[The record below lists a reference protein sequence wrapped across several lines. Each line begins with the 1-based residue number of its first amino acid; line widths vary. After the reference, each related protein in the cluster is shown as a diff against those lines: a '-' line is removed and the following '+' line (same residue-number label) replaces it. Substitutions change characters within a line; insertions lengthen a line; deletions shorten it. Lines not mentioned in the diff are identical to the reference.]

1 MSFLP
6 ADILPGSASVVGM
19 LTEAGP
25 GAPFFAPASGGG
37 GGGSGPNLSVS
48 TITFAGG
55 NQTTSGVINMSSI
68 LAVNDS
74 STPVGQDYIF
84 QTNFQQVAPNDWNQI
99 SSFTSTPNVFEIN
112 GPAGNSANGQLLC
125 FAGADASCGFASLDA
140 VANLSKMTL
149 LATNVT
155 VPNNLVVSSINGA
168 APGGG
173 SSLFQSTFNGIT
185 INPTAST
192 ILMEMPAGQFGYNGL
207 VQGGGGTSLL
217 TGYISVAVDQS
228 GPNYFGSIN
237 DQTQAQPANSFNA
250 TMVINEGDSG
260 LSTIKLI
267 VANTGIATGQ
277 FTGVVS
283 KLY

>member
-1 MSFLP
+1 
-6 ADILPGSASVVGM
+6 M
-19 LTEAGP
+19 LTAAGP
-25 GAPFFAPASGGG
+25 TQPFFAPASGGG
-37 GGGSGPNLSVS
+37 GGGSSAFSTLSVS
-48 TITFAGG
+48 
-55 NQTTSGVINMSSI
+55 
-68 LAVNDS
+68 
-74 STPVGQDYIF
+74 
-84 QTNFQQVAPNDWNQI
+84 
-99 SSFTSTPNVFEIN
+99 
-112 GPAGNSANGQLLC
+112 
-125 FAGADASCGFASLDA
+125 SL
-140 VANLSKMTL
+140 T
-149 LATNVT
+149 
-155 VPNNLVVSSINGA
+155 VSSINGV

-192 ILMEMPAGQFGYNGL
+192 ILMEVPAGQFGYNGL

>member
-6 ADILPGSASVVGM
+6 ADILPGSASVLGM

-25 GAPFFAPASGGG
+25 TQPFYAPASGGG
-37 GGGSGPNLSVS
+37 GGGSSSFSTLSVS
-48 TITFAGG
+48 
-55 NQTTSGVINMSSI
+55 
-68 LAVNDS
+68 
-74 STPVGQDYIF
+74 
-84 QTNFQQVAPNDWNQI
+84 
-99 SSFTSTPNVFEIN
+99 
-112 GPAGNSANGQLLC
+112 
-125 FAGADASCGFASLDA
+125 SL
-140 VANLSKMTL
+140 T
-149 LATNVT
+149 
-155 VPNNLVVSSINGA
+155 VSSINGV

-173 SSLFQSTFNGIT
+173 SSLFQSTFNGVT
-185 INPTAST
+185 IDPTAST

-217 TGYISVAVDQS
+217 TGYISVAVDLS
-228 GPNYFGSIN
+228 GPNYFGSIS

-267 VANTGIATGQ
+267 VANNGIATGQ
-277 FTGVVS
+277 FTGVVN